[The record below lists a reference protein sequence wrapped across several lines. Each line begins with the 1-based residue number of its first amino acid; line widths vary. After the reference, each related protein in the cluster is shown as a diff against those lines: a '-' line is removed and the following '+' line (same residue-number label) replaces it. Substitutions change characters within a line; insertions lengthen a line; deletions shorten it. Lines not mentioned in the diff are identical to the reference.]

1 MVVLSLRR
9 KEDAE
14 MDEKLTA
21 FFGSNAKMVGDYFAK
36 APAGPERDARMSRAT
51 KAAETKS
58 LRLFCFSRLDCSKKF
73 CLNRGHDFT
82 L

>member
-1 MVVLSLRR
+1 
-9 KEDAE
+9 

-51 KAAETKS
+51 KAAETNDRKARKDVVN
-58 LRLFCFSRLDCSKKF
+58 LAAYWLARWERFGAVC
-73 CLNRGHDFT
+73 
-82 L
+82 